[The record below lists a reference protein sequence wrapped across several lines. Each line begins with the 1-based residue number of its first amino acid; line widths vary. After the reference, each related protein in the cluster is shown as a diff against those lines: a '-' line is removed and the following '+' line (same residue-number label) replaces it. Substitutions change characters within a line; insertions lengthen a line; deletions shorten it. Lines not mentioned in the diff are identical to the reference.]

1 MREAR
6 YRGGVI
12 FSRVDRDGRF
22 IEDVVAEALPGGCIE
37 SRPPEGFQAPKWTG
51 SAWTE
56 GRAASE
62 VLSDAKAAKRAEL
75 SRAFVEANTALY
87 PETEAAFSIWLAV
100 PEYAASPNGARP
112 QAIRA
117 NIARLREKLAAVGA
131 ATTVERVRAVS
142 W

>member
-1 MREAR
+1 M
-6 YRGGVI
+6 I
-12 FSRVDRDGRF
+12 FSRVDRDGNF
-22 IEDVVAEALPGGCIE
+22 IEDVVAEALPEGCIE
-37 SRPPEGFQAPKWTG
+37 SRPQEGFHAPKWTG
-51 SAWTE
+51 SSWTE

-62 VLSDAKAAKRAEL
+62 VLSDAKAAKLAEL

-100 PEYAASPNGARP
+100 PEYAATPNGQRP

-117 NIARLREKLAAVGA
+117 NIARLRERLTAVNTASTVEAVAAVA
-131 ATTVERVRAVS
+131 